1 MLCPLCGIFYL
12 TMKQKIA
19 LALKTKYASFGLSN
33 EALDGVASII
43 EKTVTKEEDIA
54 NAIAGAEVES
64 LIKVF
69 QKDVDKY
76 RNSESQLKKEFEEY
90 KQNHPDT
97 NPDPEHKDDKFAQD
111 IAELKAMIKAQEAKL
126 VAKEKSIANTELLSR
141 VRESL
146 VADGCENKGIM
157 NLVFATA
164 TVADG
169 DTEDSLKTKYKEAYN
184 AAYKETFGDGAVP
197 PSGGKGNEGYK
208 KGDFD
213 QMNAALAAEGLLPAK
228 K

>member
-1 MLCPLCGIFYL
+1 
-12 TMKQKIA
+12 MKQKIA
-19 LALKTKYASFGLSN
+19 LALKTKYASFGLSS

-76 RNSESQLKKEFEEY
+76 RNSEAQLKKDFEEY
-90 KQNHPDT
+90 KKNHPDT
-97 NPDPEHKDDKFAQD
+97 NPEPEPKDDKNAQA
-111 IAELKAMIKAQEAKL
+111 IAELRAMIQAQEAKL
-126 VAKEKSIANTELLSR
+126 AAKEKSIANTELLSR

-184 AAYKETFGDGAVP
+184 AAYKETFGEGAVP

-213 QMNAALAAEGLLPAK
+213 QMNAALAAEGLLPTNK
-228 K
+228 

>member
-1 MLCPLCGIFYL
+1 
-12 TMKQKIA
+12 MKQKIA
-19 LALKTKYASFGLSN
+19 LALKTKYASFGLSS

-43 EKTVTKEEDIA
+43 EKTVTKEDDIA

-90 KQNHPDT
+90 KQNHPDP
-97 NPDPEHKDDKFAQD
+97 NPNPKDDKYAQD
-111 IAELKAMIKAQEAKL
+111 IAELKAMIHAQEAKL
-126 VAKEKSIANTELLSR
+126 AAKEKSIANTELLSR

-213 QMNAALAAEGLLPAK
+213 QMNAALAAEGLLPTNK
-228 K
+228 

>member
-1 MLCPLCGIFYL
+1 
-12 TMKQKIA
+12 MKQKIA

-97 NPDPEHKDDKFAQD
+97 NPDPDPKDDKFAQD
-111 IAELKAMIKAQEAKL
+111 IAELKAMIQAQEAKL
-126 VAKEKSIANTELLSR
+126 AAKEKSIANTELLSR

-164 TVADG
+164 SVADG

-184 AAYKETFGDGAVP
+184 AAYKETFGEGAVP

>member
-1 MLCPLCGIFYL
+1 MPPCGIFYL

-19 LALKTKYASFGLSN
+19 LALKTKYASFGLSS

-76 RNSESQLKKEFEEY
+76 RNSESQLKKDFEEY
-90 KQNHPDT
+90 KKNHPDPNPNP
-97 NPDPEHKDDKFAQD
+97 NPDPKDDKFAQD
-111 IAELKAMIKAQEAKL
+111 IAELKAMIQAQEAKL
-126 VAKEKSIANTELLSR
+126 AAKEKSIANTELLSR

-164 TVADG
+164 SVADG

-184 AAYKETFGDGAVP
+184 AAYKETFGEGAVP